1 MSRSLAVVSAVL
13 TAATA
18 TSCSAGTK
26 DDEPAVT
33 QSDLVSSLP
42 AAKERVEE
50 IRWNLTSGEPDTL
63 DPANAASYAGGQVV
77 RNLCDSLLTLTPDYK
92 IKPHLARFEQ
102 VSPTKLVL
110 TLRSDAKFWDGTPV
124 TAEDVAYT
132 MQRAAN
138 PDYVSSYFF
147 ASVSSVKV
155 TGSNEV
161 TVSFREPDALFT
173 SELAA
178 VVVVQKAFAE
188 KAGEKLGTPS
198 GGLMCSGPFKL
209 DKWTS
214 GHSIVMSRND
224 SHWNKG
230 ARPFARKVTFSFLAE
245 GAAVT
250 QALDAGEI
258 DGSYELPASTVPSL
272 RSSKAG
278 RLTFGISPQIL
289 GMSVAS
295 RTGALASDDLRAA
308 LERIIDRKAL
318 AEVVFHG
325 AASPLYT
332 STPPSTWP
340 AEQKAAYEKAYKAFE
355 AERSYDP
362 DAARKLVKKAGYK
375 NTDIVLAIAA
385 GDQTQSRTA
394 QLIQQQAALV
404 GLRIK
409 IRTMQPLVYAQ
420 ASYDASKREGIDLLL
435 ATSFSVAPDPL
446 ESIGFNFLPKQV
458 YNYTDYND
466 KNVTR
471 LITEARATF
480 DVAQR
485 SQKII
490 EAQEIFE
497 RSETQIPLVALNTT
511 TFLNNRLTGAVTSF
525 AYWSMPQMAF
535 VGAPGK

>member
-1 MSRSLAVVSAVL
+1 MIRSLAVVSAVL

-18 TSCSAGTK
+18 TSCSGGSK
-26 DDEPAVT
+26 DEVPAVK
-33 QSDLVSSLP
+33 QSDLISSLP
-42 AAKERVEE
+42 AAKGKVDE

-77 RNLCDSLLTLTPDYK
+77 RNLCDSLLTLDPDYK
-92 IKPHLARFEQ
+92 IKPNLTTYKQ

-110 TLRSDAKFWDGTPV
+110 TLRSGPKFWDGTPV
-124 TAEDVAYT
+124 TAEDVAYS

-138 PDYVSSYFF
+138 PDYVSSYLF
-147 ASVSSVKV
+147 ANVDSIKV
-155 TGSNEV
+155 TGGNEV
-161 TVSFREPDALFT
+161 TVSFSAPDALFA

-178 VVVVQKAFAE
+178 VVVVQKAFTE
-188 KAGEKLGTPS
+188 KVGEKLGTPS

-214 GHSIVMSRND
+214 GHSLVINRND
-224 SHWNKG
+224 AYWNSG
-230 ARPFARKVTFSFLAE
+230 ARPFAKKVTFSFLTE

-250 QALDAGEI
+250 QALNAGEI

-278 RLTFGISPQIL
+278 RLTFGLSPQIMGL
-289 GMSVAS
+289 SVAS

-318 AEVVFHG
+318 ASAVFHG
-325 AASPLYT
+325 AATPLYT

-340 AEQKAAYEKAYKAFE
+340 AEQKAAYEKAYRTFE
-355 AERSYDP
+355 TERSYDP
-362 DAARKLVKKAGYK
+362 DAARQLVKKSGY
-375 NTDIVLAIAA
+375 NGADIVIAISA
-385 GDQTQSRTA
+385 GDETQSRTA

-409 IRTMQPLVYAQ
+409 IQTMQPLVYAQ
-420 ASYDASKREGIDLLL
+420 ASYDASKREGIDILL

-446 ESIGFNFLPKQV
+446 ESIGFNFLPDET
-458 YNYTDYND
+458 YNYTNYND
-466 KNVTR
+466 KTATK
-471 LITEARATF
+471 LINEARATF
-480 DVAQR
+480 DVAER
-485 SQKII
+485 SKKVIA
-490 EAQEIFE
+490 AQEIFE
-497 RSETQIPLVALNTT
+497 RSETQIPLVAMNTT